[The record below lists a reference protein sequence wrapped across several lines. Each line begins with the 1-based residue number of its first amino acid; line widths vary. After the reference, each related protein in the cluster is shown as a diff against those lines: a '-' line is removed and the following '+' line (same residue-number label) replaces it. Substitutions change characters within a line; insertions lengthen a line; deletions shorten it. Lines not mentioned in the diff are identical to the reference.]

1 MMHLPRVDQV
11 SLRERAYRILQQA
24 IVRGELPPGTRLRD
38 QELALQMGLSRTPVR
53 EALQRLEDEG
63 LVRTAPRS
71 QTVVAPIEART
82 AQEAFP
88 VVAALH
94 ALAVSSAFA
103 HWQPS
108 DTKALRRANAALLD
122 ALEAGD
128 PEAAI
133 AADDAF
139 HGVFLERAQNEELR
153 LALDGLMP
161 KVRRLEWLQFSS
173 LQGRAS
179 VSQHKAIIEAMEG
192 GAEGAARMVEENWRS
207 LGSLIARSLQGV

>member
-103 HWQPS
+103 QWQPS
-108 DTKALRRANAALLD
+108 DTLALRRANAALLD